1 MMKKIKKLVMAEAE
15 GIGVIEI
22 VLILLVLIGL
32 VIIFREQINNII
44 SSVFDSI
51 NDAVDTF

>member
-1 MMKKIKKLVMAEAE
+1 MKKKIKKLIRMEVE
-15 GIGVIEI
+15 GIGVVEI

-32 VIIFREQINNII
+32 VVIFRDQINNII

>member
-1 MMKKIKKLVMAEAE
+1 MKKKIKKLIRMEGE
-15 GIGVIEI
+15 GIGVVEI
-22 VLILLVLIGL
+22 VLILIVLIGL
-32 VIIFREQINNII
+32 VVIFSDQINNII